1 MELPRH
7 ILDRVERVYAYHRA
21 SKLAFNGC
29 APLQPAGRPISSHR
43 TFPQHPRIKLP
54 TSLLDAPLDTLA
66 VMESS
71 LEALPD
77 SFLSPPQTL
86 KTLAS
91 WLYMADGILTQDN
104 AHHGNGNGH
113 STANERR
120 TCPSAADTCPFEIYV
135 VSIGLEDLDP
145 GLYHYNPREF
155 SLRKLREGHE
165 ALSQLKRG
173 RPDLEFVKSAPAA
186 LLVSTVYC
194 RASAV
199 TGLRGYRASL
209 VDAGHLTQNLVTTAG
224 GLGIQTI
231 TRLRM
236 TESTMRELI
245 GLPPRDGA
253 SPCDY
258 GQEESIQAMIVWADR
273 AQREAI
279 LTHAPAAS
287 ARETLRAPSEPRIE
301 PEQEAEPEPP
311 LQARAHDHQ
320 RAATAAV
327 TINAGAV
334 SVASF
339 NVPDLLLPTI
349 GRKSLP
355 EIHRAAP
362 APEVK
367 PYGSILAV
375 HQDCVA
381 PGIAIREIRPPLTE
395 LSPVPAHYPAAA
407 VAPSA
412 AHHHHNHAV
421 PLRDVLLNA
430 TDATD
435 FYRDAIPRDSF
446 RTINRLAFRGG
457 SYFPLFPAGV
467 HVALVRPFWVV
478 HNVSGMES
486 GVWCYR
492 ADRDDWCFLLPQE
505 SRLEAQYLTCEDQA
519 FGNAAAVC
527 FMVANAFVLLS
538 QGGPDTYRLAHL
550 EAGTV
555 AQRLVLA
562 ARGLRLAAKPS
573 SFFYD
578 DELRKFLGLEQTGW
592 EPIHAVAVGTA
603 GG

>member
-21 SKLAFNGC
+21 SKLCFTGRV
-29 APLQPAGRPISSHR
+29 PLQPTGRAPASHR
-43 TFPQHPRIKLP
+43 SFPQHPKVKLP
-54 TSLLDAPLDTLA
+54 TTLVDAPLDTLA

-77 SFLSPPQTL
+77 SFLSPPQNL

-91 WLYMADGILTQDN
+91 WLYMADGILTHDT

-113 STANERR
+113 PNYHERR
-120 TCPSAADTCPFEIYV
+120 TCPSGGSTFPFEIYV

-155 SLRKLREGHE
+155 SLRQLREGSQ
-165 ALSQLKRG
+165 ALNQLKRG

-194 RASAV
+194 RASWLS
-199 TGLRGYRASL
+199 GIRGYRTSL
-209 VDAGHLTQNLVTTAG
+209 VDAGHLVQNLVTTAG

-258 GQEESIQAMIVWADR
+258 GEEESIQAMIVWADR

-287 ARETLRAPSEPRIE
+287 ARQTLRAPSEPRIE
-301 PEQEAEPEPP
+301 PEQEQDPEPP
-311 LQARAHDHQ
+311 LQVRAHDERE
-320 RAATAAV
+320 RAAAAV

-349 GRKSLP
+349 GRKTLP
-355 EIHRAAP
+355 EIHRAP
-362 APEVK
+362 LSPDIK

-381 PGIAIREIRPPLTE
+381 PGVAIREIRPPLTE
-395 LSPVPAHYPAAA
+395 LSPVPARFPATA
-407 VAPSA
+407 VASIA

-421 PLRDVLLNA
+421 PLRDVLLHMS
-430 TDATD
+430 DATD
-435 FYRDAIPRDSF
+435 FYRDAVPRDAF
-446 RTINRLAFRGG
+446 RTINRLAFAGG

-478 HNVSGMES
+478 HNVSGIEP
-486 GVWCYR
+486 GIWCYR
-492 ADRDDWCFLLPQE
+492 ADRDEWCLLRQQDL
-505 SRLEAQYLTCEDQA
+505 RMEAQYLACEDPA
-519 FGNAAAVC
+519 FGNAAAAC
-527 FMVANAFVLLS
+527 FMVANAYALLT

-555 AQRLVLA
+555 AQRLLLA
-562 ARGLRLAAKPS
+562 ARGLHLAAKPS

-578 DELRKFLGLEQTGW
+578 EELRKFLGLEQTGW
-592 EPIHAVAVGTA
+592 EPIHAVAVGA
-603 GG
+603 P